1 MPDKGSGS
9 KGGKK
14 KPKGGTKKKDA
25 PAPTKK
31 P

>member
-14 KPKGGTKKKDA
+14 KPKGGGKKKEPQAA
-25 PAPTKK
+25 PKR
-31 P
+31 

>member
-25 PAPTKK
+25 AVQTTKK
-31 P
+31 

>member
-14 KPKGGTKKKDA
+14 KPKGGKAPTGDAGKKK
-25 PAPTKK
+25 
-31 P
+31 